1 LTGVTDATTAFF
13 DGLRQGGRQP
23 ALAHK
28 SGVVRIDLKDNGR
41 SERWFVA
48 IDDGTVEV
56 SKRNQAADSTF
67 RLDKQLFDR
76 IATGEANAVTA
87 VLRGEASLE
96 GDWNLVIVFQRLFP
110 SPS

>member
-1 LTGVTDATTAFF
+1 MQITSPLSAKLRATRLGTG
-13 DGLRQGGRQP
+13 DGRTYTL
-23 ALAHK
+23 
-28 SGVVRIDLKDNGR
+28 S
-41 SERWFVA
+41 VA
-48 IDDGTVEV
+48 CSNYFG
-56 SKRNQAADSTF
+56 
-67 RLDKQLFDR
+67 R

>member
-1 LTGVTDATTAFF
+1 M
-13 DGLRQGGRQP
+13 
-23 ALAHK
+23 
-28 SGVVRIDLKDNGR
+28 
-41 SERWFVA
+41 A
-48 IDDGTVEV
+48 IDDGAVEV
-56 SKRNQAADSTF
+56 SKRNQAADSIV

-87 VLRGEASLE
+87 VLRGEAALE